1 MNQTEQILLQ
11 AIQKSLWN
19 TDIPFPED
27 TDWNAVLKE
36 AEDQAVLG
44 LVIGVAPEK
53 TQKEWRSK
61 ASAGTA
67 HFVRI
72 LHYQEQLYK
81 LLKENDI
88 PMAILKGT
96 AAAIYYPNLSQRSM
110 GDIDYLVPP
119 EHFDRA
125 KELLTQ
131 NGYSIEDD
139 PRNPRHIHVHKD
151 GISFEQ
157 HRFFS
162 SEGVEVE
169 KYVTGGIIAIEER
182 SIYGS
187 VFPMLPKL
195 ANGLVLLGHVVQ
207 HLKSGLGLRQVIDWM
222 LYVDREL
229 DNAFWSQFFETAAKD
244 VGLDTAATVITRM
257 CQIYLGLSERI
268 QWSQNADAD
277 LCAELMENLLSSGNF
292 DRKRG
297 KGSAVESVTANIAR
311 KGLFRY
317 LQTAGEH
324 NWRAYHRHKW
334 LKPFAWLY
342 QIGRYA
348 KKGFQAKR
356 SRTQLKEDIERG
368 RNRKELLKKLS
379 IGQTNE

>member
-1 MNQTEQILLQ
+1 MNQTEQVLLQ

-19 TDIPFPED
+19 TDITFPED
-27 TDWNAVLKE
+27 TDWNAVLEE
-36 AEDQAVLG
+36 AENQAVLG
-44 LVIGVAPEK
+44 IVISASPSEV
-53 TQKEWRSK
+53 QKAWQAK

-81 LLKENDI
+81 LFKDNDI
-88 PMAILKGT
+88 LVVVLKGT
-96 AAAIYYPNLSQRSM
+96 AAAIYYPNPSQRSM

-119 EHFDRA
+119 ETFDRA

-139 PRNPRHIHVHKD
+139 PRYPRHIHVHKD
-151 GISFEQ
+151 GISLEQ

-162 SEGVEVE
+162 SEGIEIE
-169 KYVTGGIIAIEER
+169 KYVTEGMATIEER

-222 LYVDREL
+222 LFVDREL
-229 DNAFWSQFFETAAKD
+229 NDAFWKQAFEAAVKD
-244 VGLDTAATVITRM
+244 VGMDTAANVITRM
-257 CQIYLGLSERI
+257 CQIYLGLSDHI
-268 QWSQNADAD
+268 QWCQNADEV

-317 LQTAGEH
+317 LQMAGEY
-324 NWRAYHRHKW
+324 NWKAYHNHKW
-334 LKPFAWLY
+334 LKPFAWIY
-342 QIGRYA
+342 QICRYA
-348 KKGFQAKR
+348 KKGLQAKR
-356 SRTQLKEDIERG
+356 GRKLKEDLARG
-368 RNRKELLKKLS
+368 KQRSDLLKRLKIS
-379 IGQTNE
+379 EK